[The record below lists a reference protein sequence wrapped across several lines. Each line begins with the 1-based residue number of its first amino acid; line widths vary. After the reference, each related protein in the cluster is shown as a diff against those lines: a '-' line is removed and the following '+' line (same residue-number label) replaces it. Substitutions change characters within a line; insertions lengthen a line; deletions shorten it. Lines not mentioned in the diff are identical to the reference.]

1 MPSVHGD
8 KCFMRPSICV
18 CCMMFA
24 HGQES
29 VVDKERSSHSVQ
41 MTAAVIAGVIFF
53 QMILLKS
60 EDKT

>member
-1 MPSVHGD
+1 
-8 KCFMRPSICV
+8 
-18 CCMMFA
+18 MMFA